1 MKKWLMWSL
10 FGIVALL
17 LLSAIIFLVWPAKL
31 VIVPP
36 TKVAVIV
43 PVPAITPG
51 IPQVVF
57 IGVTTVSPMDLAS
70 NQGLINNIVVTF
82 TEAMN
87 PATLNENTFIVMGA
101 DNVKLAGAI
110 TSDATKKVW
119 TFKPTA
125 PLMSDSV
132 YHVTITTG
140 AKGVSGNAIFKL
152 YIIVDKLAKK

>member
-57 IGVTTVSPMDLAS
+57 IGVTTVSPKDLAS

-82 TEAMN
+82 TEAMD
-87 PATLNENTFIVMGA
+87 PATLNGNTFRVIGS
-101 DNVKLAGAI
+101 DNVKVGGVI
-110 TSDATKKVW
+110 TRDITKKIW
-119 TFKPTA
+119 TFNPTNS
-125 PLMSDSV
+125 LQSNSL
-132 YHVTITTG
+132 YTVTVTTG
-140 AKGVSGNAIFKL
+140 AKSTSGEALVENF
-152 YIIVDKLAKK
+152 VWSFTTV